1 MVYLDSSVVL
11 AYLLAEDRHPPNS
24 LWNEDLVSSRLL
36 EYEVWNRIHV
46 YRAAA
51 RRGEEAR
58 TLLDRI
64 QLVDMRPAVLSRAL
78 HAFPISIRTL
88 DALHLATAEHLRE
101 AGQDVWLASFDERLL
116 AGARAMR
123 IPLYKV

>member
-58 TLLDRI
+58 MLLDRI
-64 QLVDMRPAVLSRAL
+64 ELVEMTPTVLLRAL
-78 HAFPISIRTL
+78 HAFPIAIRTL
-88 DALHLATAEHLRE
+88 DSLHLATAEYLRE
-101 AGQDVWLASFDERLL
+101 PGQDVTLASFDERVL

-123 IPLYKV
+123 IPLYDL